1 MAALQTRPASH
12 ARHYDS
18 PPQLEEG
25 PGARTW
31 LTRGANFVIAV
42 SRVSAGATL
51 RRTDNPDESAVLLP
65 EIGATIETSVEAGG
79 ERIEAGPES
88 LAIVPPGSST
98 VIARGDGLVV
108 RVFSAKAADL
118 AARAANAS
126 AYANGAP
133 DVAPLVPWP
142 DPPGGFR
149 LRHYRL
155 ADYARADSNMRIFR
169 STNLMINVLAK
180 RATARDVTK
189 LSPHSHADFE
199 QGSLAVE
206 GTYVHHLRYPWTPDM
221 NAWREDE
228 HLEIGSPSVTVIP
241 PNVVH
246 TSRNIGGPGWLIDV
260 FAPPRVDFSTKP
272 GLVCNAD
279 EYPMP

>member
-1 MAALQTRPASH
+1 M
-12 ARHYDS
+12 
-18 PPQLEEG
+18 
-25 PGARTW
+25 
-31 LTRGANFVIAV
+31 IAV

-65 EIGATIETSVEAGG
+65 EIGALIEAGG
-79 ERIEAGPES
+79 ARVEAGPET
-88 LAIVPPGSST
+88 LTIVPPGAGAVT
-98 VIARGDGLVV
+98 ARGDGLVV
-108 RVFSAKAADL
+108 RVFSARAADL
-118 AARAANAS
+118 AARAANAA
-126 AYANGAP
+126 AYAAGAP

-142 DPPGGFR
+142 DPPPGSFK
-149 LRHYRL
+149 LRHYKL
-155 ADYARADSNMRIFR
+155 ADHAKADSNMRIFR
-169 STNLMINVLAK
+169 CTNLMINVLAK

-199 QGSLAVE
+199 QASLAVE

-221 NAWREDE
+221 TAWRADE

-279 EYPMP
+279 EYRCPPSGRRPP

>member
-1 MAALQTRPASH
+1 MAALTTRPASH
-12 ARHYDS
+12 ASHYDS

-25 PGARTW
+25 RDARTW

-42 SRVSAGATL
+42 SRVSAGASL

-65 EIGATIETSVEAGG
+65 EIGAAIEAAG
-79 ERIEAGPES
+79 ERVEAGPET
-88 LAIVPPGSST
+88 LTIVPPGAST
-98 VIARGDGLVV
+98 VTARGDGLLG
-108 RVFSAKAADL
+108 RVFSARAADL

-126 AYANGAP
+126 AYAAGAP

-149 LRHYRL
+149 LRHYKL
-155 ADYARADSNMRIFR
+155 ADYAKADSNMRIFR
-169 STNLMINVLAK
+169 CTNLMINVLAK

-199 QGSLAVE
+199 QGSLAVQ

-221 NAWREDE
+221 TAWRADE

-246 TSRNIGGPGWLIDV
+246 TSRNIGGAGWLIDV

-279 EYPMP
+279 EYPMPA

>member
-1 MAALQTRPASH
+1 MAAAQTRPASH

-42 SRVSAGATL
+42 SRVNAGATL
-51 RRTDNPDESAVLLP
+51 RRADNPDESAVLLP
-65 EIGATIETSVEAGG
+65 EIAATIEAGG
-79 ERIEAGPES
+79 ERIEAAAES
-88 LAIVPPGSST
+88 LTIVPPGSST
-98 VIARGDGLVV
+98 VTARGDGLVV
-108 RVFSAKAADL
+108 RVFSTRAADL
-118 AARAANAS
+118 AARAANGS
-126 AYANGAP
+126 AYAQGAP
-133 DVAPLVPWP
+133 DVTPLVPWP

-155 ADYARADSNMRIFR
+155 ADHAKADSNMRIFR
-169 STNLMINVLAK
+169 CTNLMINVLAK

-199 QGSLAVE
+199 QASLAVE
-206 GTYVHHLRYPWTPDM
+206 GDYVHHLRYPWTPDM
-221 NAWREDE
+221 TAWREDE

-246 TSRNIGGPGWLIDV
+246 TSRNVGGPGWLIDV

-279 EYPMP
+279 EYPMPR